1 MSQAQAQQPQGGGE
15 LASWKN
21 IPQKDVQPVP
31 EEGTKAPTS
40 PQIPLPNGKRTLIVF
55 LRHCGCPCKLTVAP
69 VSRILQASEPLTPRS
84 VAEKSFKTLATIS
97 QEKEEINCIAVS
109 HSSEEATERWLPQVG
124 GTWKVNVVV
133 DPLRDLYAQ
142 WGLGLSSTLHAVS
155 PFVLWSVYKL
165 GTTEGIW
172 NRPTESGSRWQKS
185 GAFAVDRFGNV
196 CWKHISQSADD
207 IPDFEE
213 ALQAL
218 LRK

>member
-1 MSQAQAQQPQGGGE
+1 MAA
-15 LASWKN
+15 ASSPPGRTSPRKTSS
-21 IPQKDVQPVP
+21 PSPK
-31 EEGTKAPTS
+31 KAPKLPHLPRS
-40 PQIPLPNGKRTLIVF
+40 PYQMANAPSSSFSATAAV
-55 LRHCGCPCKLTVAP
+55 P
-69 VSRILQASEPLTPRS
+69 VSSPHPASKQADSLTLHDA
-84 VAEKSFKTLATIS
+84 VAEKTFKSLATIS
-97 QEKEEINCIAVS
+97 QEKEEINCVAVS

-133 DPLRDLYAQ
+133 DSERDLYAQ
-142 WGLGLSSTLHAVS
+142 WGLGLSSTLHAIS
-155 PFVLWSVYKL
+155 PSVLWSAYKL

-196 CWKHISQSADD
+196 CWKHVSQSAND